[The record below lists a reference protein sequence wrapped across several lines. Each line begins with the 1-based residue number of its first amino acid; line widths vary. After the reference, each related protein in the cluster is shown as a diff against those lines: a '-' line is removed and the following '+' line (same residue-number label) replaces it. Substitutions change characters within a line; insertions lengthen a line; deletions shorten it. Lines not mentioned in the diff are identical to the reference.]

1 VDRDELKPII
11 ENLLLASDQPVSAD
25 LLYQTFLGRAAKED
39 LQAVLKDLQEDYQS
53 RNLHIVEVAE
63 GFQLCTRSEYSDWI
77 RKLLKLDKSFKLS
90 RAGLDTLAII
100 AYKQPLTRAEVDE
113 IRGVDSSGVVK
124 TLLEKKI
131 ICPSGR
137 KNVPGKPMMFRTTQK
152 FLEYFGLRDLSE
164 MPTLEDFNE
173 ELEGQVE
180 PEQVELTFNSEEAD
194 VPPVDTDITD
204 ETISEEA
211 SANDEV
217 EDLPSADTDLAE
229 EIIGEETSTEDLPS
243 TDTDIAEEIVGEEAS
258 TGARDPET
266 GNA

>member
-1 VDRDELKPII
+1 MDRDELKPII

-25 LLYQTFLGRAAKED
+25 LLFQTFLGQSSKED

-90 RAGLDTLAII
+90 RAGLDALAII

-131 ICPSGR
+131 ICPAGR

-164 MPTLEDFNE
+164 MPTLEDFND

-180 PEQVELTFNSEEAD
+180 PEQVELAFSNEAD
-194 VPPVDTDITD
+194 D
-204 ETISEEA
+204 A
-211 SANDEV
+211 
-217 EDLPSADTDLAE
+217 PSAETELAE
-229 EIIGEETSTEDLPS
+229 ETVSEETSADIEVDEAPSAETELAEETVHEETSTG
-243 TDTDIAEEIVGEEAS
+243 V
-258 TGARDPET
+258 RDPET
-266 GNA
+266 GKA

>member
-1 VDRDELKPII
+1 MDRNELKPII

-25 LLYQTFLGRAAKED
+25 LLYQTFLGRSSKDD
-39 LQAVLKDLQEDYQS
+39 LQAVLKELQEDYQS
-53 RNLHIVEVAE
+53 QNLQIVEVAD
-63 GFQLCTRSEYSDWI
+63 GYQLSTRPEYSDWI

-90 RAGLDTLAII
+90 RAALDTLAII

-113 IRGVDSSGVVK
+113 IRGVDSSGVVR

-131 ICPSGR
+131 ICPAGR

-180 PEQVELTFNSEEAD
+180 PEQGELTFN
-194 VPPVDTDITD
+194 
-204 ETISEEA
+204 
-211 SANDEV
+211 AND
-217 EDLPSADTDLAE
+217 LPATDTDLA
-229 EIIGEETSTEDLPS
+229 GKT
-243 TDTDIAEEIVGEEAS
+243 VGEQAS
-258 TGARDPET
+258 TGAPDPET

>member
-25 LLYQTFLGRAAKED
+25 LLYQTFLGRSSKED
-39 LQAVLKDLQEDYQS
+39 LQAVLKELQEDYQS

-63 GFQLCTRSEYSDWI
+63 GFQLCTRSEYSEWI

-131 ICPSGR
+131 ISPSGR

-180 PEQVELTFNSEEAD
+180 PEQGELTFNNE
-194 VPPVDTDITD
+194 VD
-204 ETISEEA
+204 
-211 SANDEV
+211 
-217 EDLPSADTDLAE
+217 DLPSADTDLAE
-229 EIIGEETSTEDLPS
+229 ESVGVEASTEDLPS
-243 TDTDIAEEIVGEEAS
+243 TDTDLAEESMSEEAS
-258 TGARDPET
+258 TGAHDPET
-266 GNA
+266 GTA

>member
-1 VDRDELKPII
+1 MDRDELKPII

-25 LLYQTFLGRAAKED
+25 LLFQTFLGQSSKED

-90 RAGLDTLAII
+90 RAGLDALAII

-131 ICPSGR
+131 ICPAGR

-180 PEQVELTFNSEEAD
+180 PEQVELAFSNEAD
-194 VPPVDTDITD
+194 D
-204 ETISEEA
+204 A
-211 SANDEV
+211 
-217 EDLPSADTDLAE
+217 PSAETELAE
-229 EIIGEETSTEDLPS
+229 ETVSEETSADIEVDEAPSAETELAEETVHEETSTG
-243 TDTDIAEEIVGEEAS
+243 V
-258 TGARDPET
+258 RDPET
-266 GNA
+266 GKA

>member
-1 VDRDELKPII
+1 MDRDELKPII

-25 LLYQTFLGRAAKED
+25 LLYQTFLGRSSRED
-39 LQAVLKDLQEDYQS
+39 LQAILKELQEDYQS
-53 RNLHIVEVAE
+53 HNLQIVEVAD

-90 RAGLDTLAII
+90 RAALDTLAII

-113 IRGVDSSGVVK
+113 IRGVDSSGVVR

-131 ICPSGR
+131 ISPAGR

-173 ELEGQVE
+173 ELEGEVE
-180 PEQVELTFNSEEAD
+180 PEQGELTFNSQE
-194 VPPVDTDITD
+194 
-204 ETISEEA
+204 
-211 SANDEV
+211 N
-217 EDLPSADTDLAE
+217 DLPAADIDLAE
-229 EIIGEETSTEDLPS
+229 ET
-243 TDTDIAEEIVGEEAS
+243 VGEEAS
-258 TGARDPET
+258 TGVRDPET
-266 GNA
+266 GNV

>member
-1 VDRDELKPII
+1 M
-11 ENLLLASDQPVSAD
+11 AD
-25 LLYQTFLGRAAKED
+25 
-39 LQAVLKDLQEDYQS
+39 
-53 RNLHIVEVAE
+53 
-63 GFQLCTRSEYSDWI
+63 GFQLCTRPEYSDWI

-90 RAGLDTLAII
+90 RAALDTLAII

-113 IRGVDSSGVVK
+113 IRGVDSSGVVR

-131 ICPSGR
+131 ICPAGR

-173 ELEGQVE
+173 EIEGEVE
-180 PEQVELTFNSEEAD
+180 PEQGELTFNPNQD
-194 VPPVDTDITD
+194 D
-204 ETISEEA
+204 
-211 SANDEV
+211 
-217 EDLPSADTDLAE
+217 DLPSADTDLAE
-229 EIIGEETSTEDLPS
+229 D
-243 TDTDIAEEIVGEEAS
+243 AVGEEAS

>member
-1 VDRDELKPII
+1 MDRNELKPII

-25 LLYQTFLGRAAKED
+25 LLYQTFLGRSSKED
-39 LQAVLKDLQEDYQS
+39 LHAVLQELQEDYQS
-53 RNLHIVEVAE
+53 KSLHIVEVAD
-63 GFQLCTRSEYSDWI
+63 GFQLCTRPEYSDWI

-90 RAGLDTLAII
+90 RAALDTLAII

-131 ICPSGR
+131 ICPAGR

-180 PEQVELTFNSEEAD
+180 PEQGELTFNNEVD
-194 VPPVDTDITD
+194 DMPVD
-204 ETISEEA
+204 
-211 SANDEV
+211 
-217 EDLPSADTDLAE
+217 DTDLAE
-229 EIIGEETSTEDLPS
+229 
-243 TDTDIAEEIVGEEAS
+243 DTIGEEAS
-258 TGARDPET
+258 TGAHDPET

>member
-1 VDRDELKPII
+1 VVRDELKPII

-25 LLYQTFLGRAAKED
+25 LLYQTFLGRSSRED
-39 LQAVLKDLQEDYQS
+39 LQAILKELQEDYQS
-53 RNLHIVEVAE
+53 RNLQIVEVAD

-90 RAGLDTLAII
+90 RAALDTLAII

-113 IRGVDSSGVVK
+113 IRGVDSSGVVR

-131 ICPSGR
+131 IIPAGR

-173 ELEGQVE
+173 ELEGEVE
-180 PEQVELTFNSEEAD
+180 SEQGELTFNNQE
-194 VPPVDTDITD
+194 
-204 ETISEEA
+204 
-211 SANDEV
+211 N
-217 EDLPSADTDLAE
+217 DLPSADIDLAE
-229 EIIGEETSTEDLPS
+229 ET
-243 TDTDIAEEIVGEEAS
+243 VGEEAS
-258 TGARDPET
+258 TGVRDPET
-266 GNA
+266 GNF

>member
-25 LLYQTFLGRAAKED
+25 LLYQTFLGRSSKED
-39 LQAVLKDLQEDYQS
+39 LQAVLQELQEDYQS
-53 RNLHIVEVAE
+53 KSLHIVEVAD
-63 GFQLCTRSEYSDWI
+63 GFQLCTRPEYSDWI

-90 RAGLDTLAII
+90 RAALDTLAII

-131 ICPSGR
+131 ISPAGR

-180 PEQVELTFNSEEAD
+180 PEQGELTFNSEG
-194 VPPVDTDITD
+194 
-204 ETISEEA
+204 
-211 SANDEV
+211 N
-217 EDLPSADTDLAE
+217 DLPPADIDFAE
-229 EIIGEETSTEDLPS
+229 
-243 TDTDIAEEIVGEEAS
+243 DTVGEEAS
-258 TGARDPET
+258 TGAHDPET
-266 GNA
+266 GNS

>member
-1 VDRDELKPII
+1 VEHDELKPII

-25 LLYQTFLGRAAKED
+25 LLYQTFLGRSRKED
-39 LQAVLKDLQEDYQS
+39 LQAVLKELQEDYQS
-53 RNLHIVEVAE
+53 KNLQIVEVAD
-63 GFQLCTRSEYSDWI
+63 GFQLSTRPEHSEWI

-90 RAGLDTLAII
+90 RAALDALAII

-113 IRGVDSSGVVK
+113 IRGVDSSGVVR

-131 ICPSGR
+131 ISPAGR

-180 PEQVELTFNSEEAD
+180 PEQGELTFEGQD
-194 VPPVDTDITD
+194 D
-204 ETISEEA
+204 
-211 SANDEV
+211 
-217 EDLPSADTDLAE
+217 DLPPADTDLT
-229 EIIGEETSTEDLPS
+229 EET
-243 TDTDIAEEIVGEEAS
+243 VGEEAS
-258 TGARDPET
+258 TGVRDPET

>member
-1 VDRDELKPII
+1 MEHDELKPII

-25 LLYQTFLGRAAKED
+25 LLYQTFLGRSSKED
-39 LQAVLKDLQEDYQS
+39 LQAVLKELKEDYQS
-53 RNLHIVEVAE
+53 KNLQIVEVAD

-90 RAGLDTLAII
+90 RAALDTLAII

-113 IRGVDSSGVVK
+113 IRGVDSSGVVR

-131 ICPSGR
+131 ICPAGR

-180 PEQVELTFNSEEAD
+180 PEQGELTFNNQD
-194 VPPVDTDITD
+194 
-204 ETISEEA
+204 
-211 SANDEV
+211 N
-217 EDLPSADTDLAE
+217 DLPPADIDLT
-229 EIIGEETSTEDLPS
+229 EET
-243 TDTDIAEEIVGEEAS
+243 AGEEAS

>member
-1 VDRDELKPII
+1 VDRNELKPII

-25 LLYQTFLGRAAKED
+25 LLYQTFLGRSSKGD
-39 LQAVLKDLQEDYQS
+39 LQAVLKELQEDYQS
-53 RNLHIVEVAE
+53 KNLQIVEVAD

-90 RAGLDTLAII
+90 RAALDTLAII

-113 IRGVDSSGVVK
+113 IRGVDSSGVVR

-131 ICPSGR
+131 ICPAGR

-180 PEQVELTFNSEEAD
+180 PEQGELTFN
-194 VPPVDTDITD
+194 
-204 ETISEEA
+204 
-211 SANDEV
+211 AND
-217 EDLPSADTDLAE
+217 LPATDTDLA
-229 EIIGEETSTEDLPS
+229 GET
-243 TDTDIAEEIVGEEAS
+243 VGEEAS
-258 TGARDPET
+258 TGAPDPET

>member
-25 LLYQTFLGRAAKED
+25 LLYQTFLGRSSKED
-39 LQAVLKDLQEDYQS
+39 LEAVLKELQEDYQS
-53 RNLHIVEVAE
+53 RNLQIVEVAD
-63 GFQLCTRSEYSDWI
+63 GYQLCTRSEYSDWI

-113 IRGVDSSGVVK
+113 IRGVDSSGVVR

-131 ICPSGR
+131 ICPAGR

-180 PEQVELTFNSEEAD
+180 PEQGELTFNNEVDD
-194 VPPVDTDITD
+194 VPAD
-204 ETISEEA
+204 
-211 SANDEV
+211 
-217 EDLPSADTDLAE
+217 DTDLA
-229 EIIGEETSTEDLPS
+229 GES
-243 TDTDIAEEIVGEEAS
+243 IGEEAS
-258 TGARDPET
+258 TGAHDPET

>member
-1 VDRDELKPII
+1 VDRNELKPII

-25 LLYQTFLGRAAKED
+25 LLYQTFLGRSSKED
-39 LQAVLKDLQEDYQS
+39 LQAVLQELQEDYQS
-53 RNLHIVEVAE
+53 KSLHIVEVAD
-63 GFQLCTRSEYSDWI
+63 GFQLCTRPEYSDWI

-90 RAGLDTLAII
+90 RAALDTLAII

-131 ICPSGR
+131 ICPAGR

-180 PEQVELTFNSEEAD
+180 PEQGELTFNSEG
-194 VPPVDTDITD
+194 
-204 ETISEEA
+204 
-211 SANDEV
+211 N
-217 EDLPSADTDLAE
+217 DLPPADIDLAE
-229 EIIGEETSTEDLPS
+229 
-243 TDTDIAEEIVGEEAS
+243 DTVGEEAS
-258 TGARDPET
+258 TGAHDPET

>member
-25 LLYQTFLGRAAKED
+25 LLYQTFLGRASKED
-39 LQAVLKDLQEDYQS
+39 LQAVLKELQEDYQS

-90 RAGLDTLAII
+90 RAGLDALAII

-131 ICPSGR
+131 ICPAGR

-180 PEQVELTFNSEEAD
+180 PEQVELTFNEEDAPPAD
-194 VPPVDTDITD
+194 TGLAEETNNEDASTD
-204 ETISEEA
+204 E
-211 SANDEV
+211 EV
-217 EDLPSADTDLAE
+217 DDLPSADTDLADE
-229 EIIGEETSTEDLPS
+229 K
-243 TDTDIAEEIVGEEAS
+243 VGEEVS
-258 TGARDPET
+258 TEAHDPET

>member
-1 VDRDELKPII
+1 MDRNELKPII

-25 LLYQTFLGRAAKED
+25 LLYQTFLGRSSKDD
-39 LQAVLKDLQEDYQS
+39 LQAVLKELQEDYQS
-53 RNLHIVEVAE
+53 QNLQIVAVAD
-63 GFQLCTRSEYSDWI
+63 GYQLSTRPEYSDWI

-90 RAGLDTLAII
+90 RAALDTLAII

-113 IRGVDSSGVVK
+113 IRGVDSSGVVR

-131 ICPSGR
+131 ICPAGR

-180 PEQVELTFNSEEAD
+180 PEQGELTFN
-194 VPPVDTDITD
+194 
-204 ETISEEA
+204 
-211 SANDEV
+211 AND
-217 EDLPSADTDLAE
+217 LPATDTDLA
-229 EIIGEETSTEDLPS
+229 GKT
-243 TDTDIAEEIVGEEAS
+243 VGEQAS
-258 TGARDPET
+258 TGAPDPET

>member
-1 VDRDELKPII
+1 MDRDELKPII
-11 ENLLLASDQPVSAD
+11 ENLLLASDQPVSPD
-25 LLYQTFLGRAAKED
+25 LLYQTFLGRSSKED
-39 LQAVLKDLQEDYQS
+39 LKAVLKELQEDYQS
-53 RNLHIVEVAE
+53 KNLQIVEVAE
-63 GFQLCTRSEYSDWI
+63 GYQLCTRSEYSDWI

-90 RAGLDTLAII
+90 RAGLDALAII

-113 IRGVDSSGVVK
+113 IRGVDSSGVVR

-131 ICPSGR
+131 ICPAGR

-180 PEQVELTFNSEEAD
+180 PEQGELTFNNEVDD
-194 VPPVDTDITD
+194 V
-204 ETISEEA
+204 
-211 SANDEV
+211 
-217 EDLPSADTDLAE
+217 PSADTDLAE
-229 EIIGEETSTEDLPS
+229 ES
-243 TDTDIAEEIVGEEAS
+243 VGEEAS
-258 TGARDPET
+258 TGAHDPET

>member
-1 VDRDELKPII
+1 MDRNELKPII

-25 LLYQTFLGRAAKED
+25 LLYQTFLGRSSKES
-39 LQAVLKDLQEDYQS
+39 LQTVLKELQDEYQS
-53 RNLHIVEVAE
+53 KNLQIVEVGD
-63 GFQLCTRSEYSDWI
+63 GFQLCTRPEFSDWI

-90 RAGLDTLAII
+90 RAALDTLAII

-113 IRGVDSSGVVK
+113 IRGVNSSGVVK

-131 ICPSGR
+131 ICPAGR

-173 ELEGQVE
+173 ELEGQIE
-180 PEQVELTFNSEEAD
+180 PEQGELTFKNEGD
-194 VPPVDTDITD
+194 
-204 ETISEEA
+204 
-211 SANDEV
+211 
-217 EDLPSADTDLAE
+217 DLPSADTDFAE
-229 EIIGEETSTEDLPS
+229 
-243 TDTDIAEEIVGEEAS
+243 DTVGEEAS
-258 TGARDPET
+258 TGAHDPET

>member
-1 VDRDELKPII
+1 MDRDELKPII

-25 LLYQTFLGRAAKED
+25 LLHQTFLGRADKED
-39 LQAVLKDLQEDYQS
+39 LQAVLKELQEDYQS

-63 GFQLCTRSEYSDWI
+63 GFQLCTRSEYSEWI

-90 RAGLDTLAII
+90 RAGLDALAII

-131 ICPSGR
+131 ICPAGR

-173 ELEGQVE
+173 ELEGQIE
-180 PEQVELTFNSEEAD
+180 PEQVELAFREDDA
-194 VPPVDTDITD
+194 PQIDTDTAEETVTGDTSTD
-204 ETISEEA
+204 
-211 SANDEV
+211 DEV
-217 EDLPSADTDLAE
+217 DDLPSADN
-229 EIIGEETSTEDLPS
+229 GF
-243 TDTDIAEEIVGEEAS
+243 AEEIVGEETS
-258 TGARDPET
+258 TGAHDPET
-266 GNA
+266 GKA

>member
-25 LLYQTFLGRAAKED
+25 LLYQTFLGRSSKED
-39 LQAVLKDLQEDYQS
+39 LQAVLKELQEEYQS

-90 RAGLDTLAII
+90 RAGLDALAII

-131 ICPSGR
+131 ISPAGR

-180 PEQVELTFNSEEAD
+180 PEQVELTFNED
-194 VPPVDTDITD
+194 DTPQTD
-204 ETISEEA
+204 NDTTEETINEDTSTD
-211 SANDEV
+211 DEV
-217 EDLPSADTDLAE
+217 DGLPSADTGL
-229 EIIGEETSTEDLPS
+229 
-243 TDTDIAEEIVGEEAS
+243 AEEIVGEEIVGEETS
-258 TGARDPET
+258 TGAHDPET
-266 GNA
+266 GKA

>member
-1 VDRDELKPII
+1 MKPNELKPII
-11 ENLLLASDQPVSAD
+11 ENLLLASDQPVSPD
-25 LLYQTFLGRAAKED
+25 LLYQTFLGRSSKED
-39 LQAVLKDLQEDYQS
+39 LKAVLKELQEDYQS
-53 RNLHIVEVAE
+53 KNLQIVEVAE
-63 GFQLCTRSEYSDWI
+63 GYQLCTRSEYSDWI

-90 RAGLDTLAII
+90 RAGLDALAII

-113 IRGVDSSGVVK
+113 IRGVDSSGVVR

-131 ICPSGR
+131 ICPAGR

-180 PEQVELTFNSEEAD
+180 PEQGELTFNNEVDD
-194 VPPVDTDITD
+194 VP
-204 ETISEEA
+204 A
-211 SANDEV
+211 
-217 EDLPSADTDLAE
+217 ADTDLAE
-229 EIIGEETSTEDLPS
+229 DAI
-243 TDTDIAEEIVGEEAS
+243 GEEAS
-258 TGARDPET
+258 TGAHDPET

>member
-1 VDRDELKPII
+1 MDRDELKPII

-25 LLYQTFLGRAAKED
+25 LLYQTFLGRSNRED
-39 LQAVLKDLQEDYQS
+39 LQSILKELKEDYQS
-53 RNLHIVEVAE
+53 RNLQIVEVAD

-90 RAGLDTLAII
+90 RAALDTLAII

-113 IRGVDSSGVVK
+113 IRGVDSSGVVR

-131 ICPSGR
+131 ISPAGR

-173 ELEGQVE
+173 ELEGEVE
-180 PEQVELTFNSEEAD
+180 PEQGELTF
-194 VPPVDTDITD
+194 D
-204 ETISEEA
+204 EQG
-211 SANDEV
+211 N
-217 EDLPSADTDLAE
+217 DLPSADIDLAE
-229 EIIGEETSTEDLPS
+229 ET
-243 TDTDIAEEIVGEEAS
+243 VGEKAS
-258 TGARDPET
+258 TGVHDPET

>member
-1 VDRDELKPII
+1 MDRDELKPII

-25 LLYQTFLGRAAKED
+25 LLYQTFLGRSNRED
-39 LQAVLKDLQEDYQS
+39 LQSILKELKEDYQS
-53 RNLHIVEVAE
+53 RNLQIVEVAD

-90 RAGLDTLAII
+90 RAALDTLAII

-113 IRGVDSSGVVK
+113 IRGVDSSGVVR

-131 ICPSGR
+131 ISPAGR

-173 ELEGQVE
+173 ELEGEVE
-180 PEQVELTFNSEEAD
+180 PEQGELTF
-194 VPPVDTDITD
+194 D
-204 ETISEEA
+204 EQG
-211 SANDEV
+211 N
-217 EDLPSADTDLAE
+217 DLPSSDIDLAE
-229 EIIGEETSTEDLPS
+229 ET
-243 TDTDIAEEIVGEEAS
+243 IVEKAS
-258 TGARDPET
+258 TGVHDPET
-266 GNA
+266 GNV

>member
-1 VDRDELKPII
+1 MEHDELKPII

-25 LLYQTFLGRAAKED
+25 LLYQTFLGRSSKED
-39 LQAVLKDLQEDYQS
+39 LQAILKELQEDYQS
-53 RNLHIVEVAE
+53 KNLQIVEVAD
-63 GFQLCTRSEYSDWI
+63 GFQLCTRPEFSDWI

-90 RAGLDTLAII
+90 RAALDTLAII

-113 IRGVDSSGVVK
+113 IRGVDSSGVVR

-131 ICPSGR
+131 ISPAGR

-173 ELEGQVE
+173 ELEGEVE
-180 PEQVELTFNSEEAD
+180 PEQGELTFND
-194 VPPVDTDITD
+194 QGI
-204 ETISEEA
+204 
-211 SANDEV
+211 
-217 EDLPSADTDLAE
+217 DLPSADNDLA
-229 EIIGEETSTEDLPS
+229 GET
-243 TDTDIAEEIVGEEAS
+243 VGEEAS
-258 TGARDPET
+258 AGARDPET

>member
-11 ENLLLASDQPVSAD
+11 ENLLLASDQPVSPD
-25 LLYQTFLGRAAKED
+25 LLYQTFLGRSSKED
-39 LQAVLKDLQEDYQS
+39 LKAVLKELQEDYRS
-53 RNLHIVEVAE
+53 KNLQIVEVAE
-63 GFQLCTRSEYSDWI
+63 GYQLCTRSEYSDWI

-90 RAGLDTLAII
+90 RAGLDALAII

-113 IRGVDSSGVVK
+113 IRGVDSSGVVR

-131 ICPSGR
+131 ICPAGR

-164 MPTLEDFNE
+164 MPTLVDFNE

-180 PEQVELTFNSEEAD
+180 PEQGELTFNNE
-194 VPPVDTDITD
+194 VD
-204 ETISEEA
+204 
-211 SANDEV
+211 
-217 EDLPSADTDLAE
+217 DLPAADTDLAE
-229 EIIGEETSTEDLPS
+229 DAI
-243 TDTDIAEEIVGEEAS
+243 GEEAS
-258 TGARDPET
+258 TGAHDPET

>member
-1 VDRDELKPII
+1 MDRDELKPII

-25 LLYQTFLGRAAKED
+25 LLYQTFLGRSSKED
-39 LQAVLKDLQEDYQS
+39 LQAVLKELQEDYQS

-63 GFQLCTRSEYSDWI
+63 GFQLCTLPEYSDWI

-131 ICPSGR
+131 ICPAGR

-180 PEQVELTFNSEEAD
+180 PEQGELTFNNEVDD
-194 VPPVDTDITD
+194 V
-204 ETISEEA
+204 
-211 SANDEV
+211 
-217 EDLPSADTDLAE
+217 PSADTDLAE
-229 EIIGEETSTEDLPS
+229 GS
-243 TDTDIAEEIVGEEAS
+243 VGEEAS

>member
-1 VDRDELKPII
+1 MEPNELKPIV

-25 LLYQTFLGRAAKED
+25 LLYQTFLGRSSKED
-39 LQAVLKDLQEDYQS
+39 LQAVLKELQEDYQS
-53 RNLHIVEVAE
+53 KNLQIVEVAD

-77 RKLLKLDKSFKLS
+77 RKLLKLDRSFKLS
-90 RAGLDTLAII
+90 RAALDTLAII

-113 IRGVDSSGVVK
+113 IRGVDSSGVVR

-131 ICPSGR
+131 ISPAGR

-180 PEQVELTFNSEEAD
+180 PEQGELTFNNQD
-194 VPPVDTDITD
+194 
-204 ETISEEA
+204 
-211 SANDEV
+211 N
-217 EDLPSADTDLAE
+217 DLPPADTDLP
-229 EIIGEETSTEDLPS
+229 EET
-243 TDTDIAEEIVGEEAS
+243 VGEEAS